1 MIRAVVF
8 DFDGT
13 LVLSNAI
20 KEDSFYAVAGAFPGG
35 RERMQMVVAM
45 KPGDRSAV
53 WTRFTSEMGLVERTN
68 DLIAQYTALC
78 ETRIKA
84 CPERSGAS
92 ASLQTLRAAGL
103 RLYVNSSTPAEPL
116 RSITAARFAA
126 GTFDGV
132 HGGHGRK
139 LENLRYIAA
148 AARLEPSH
156 IAMVGDGI
164 DDFDA
169 ARAFGCH
176 FFGVRGG
183 SLDAAPSAH
192 MIADL
197 RELPGLIAAV
207 KEPVRS

>member
-20 KEDSFYAVAGAFPGG
+20 KEDSLYVIAGAFPGG
-35 RERMQMVVAM
+35 RERMQMVVAAR
-45 KPGDRSAV
+45 PGDRRAI
-53 WTRFTSEMGLVERTN
+53 WTRFSSEMGVSERTD
-68 DLIAQYTALC
+68 DLVAQYTALC
-78 ETRIKA
+78 EARIKG
-84 CPERSGAS
+84 CPERTGAS
-92 ASLQTLRAAGL
+92 AALHALRATGV

-116 RSITAARFAA
+116 RSITAARFAT

-139 LENLRYIAA
+139 LENLRHIAGVG
-148 AARLEPSH
+148 RLEPAQ

-164 DDFDA
+164 DDADA

-176 FFGVRGG
+176 FIGVRGG
-183 SLDAAPSAH
+183 SLDAGHSAP
-192 MIADL
+192 MIDDL
-197 RELPGLIAAV
+197 LELPGLIAAI